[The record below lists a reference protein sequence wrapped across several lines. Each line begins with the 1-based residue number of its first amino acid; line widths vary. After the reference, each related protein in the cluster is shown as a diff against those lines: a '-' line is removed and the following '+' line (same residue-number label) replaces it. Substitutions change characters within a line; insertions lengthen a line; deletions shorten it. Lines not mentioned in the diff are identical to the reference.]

1 MKRNAFIDNAKVLF
15 IFLVVFGHMIQP
27 FTFDSGK
34 VNTLYL
40 WIYTFHMPA
49 FIMVSGFFAK
59 GSSDKGY
66 IWNLIRKLLVPYI
79 IFQGIYTLFY
89 YSVGNEGWKT
99 EPFEPHWSLWFLLSL
114 FCWHLLLIV
123 YKKWPAKIGIPL
135 SVAIGLV
142 VGFFNE
148 IGHTFSLSRT
158 LVFFP
163 FFLIGFHLTQKQLL
177 LVKRPVAKVASVF
190 VMIAVAVFLY
200 YIPNIDSGWFLQSK
214 PYAELGAGEYNA
226 AIRLVVYITAAFMTA
241 SILAWV
247 PERNLNW
254 VTELG
259 KRTLFVYLL
268 HGFFIQIFRH
278 YELFQL
284 NTFIHFIGIV
294 ILSALIVIV
303 LSSKPIMAITQPIIE
318 GKATL
323 LKQWVEQKRKRPFS
337 DVRTGLSR
345 RR

>member
-1 MKRNAFIDNAKVLF
+1 MERNAFIDNAKVLF

-27 FTFDSGK
+27 FTSDSRG
-34 VNTLYL
+34 VETLYL

-66 IWNLIRKLLVPYI
+66 LWKLIKKLLVPYF

-89 YSVGNEGWKT
+89 FSVGSGSWKT
-99 EPFEPHWSLWFLLSL
+99 GVFQPQWSLWFLLSL
-114 FCWHLLLIV
+114 LCWHLLLIV
-123 YKKWPAKIGIPL
+123 YKRWPAKIGIPL
-135 SVAIGLV
+135 SVIIGLIA
-142 VGFFNE
+142 GYFSE

-163 FFLIGFHLTQKQLL
+163 FFLLGFHLTQKQLL
-177 LVKRPVAKVASVF
+177 FVKRPVAKIASVF

-214 PYAELGAGEYNA
+214 PYDDLDAGQYSA
-226 AIRLVVYITAAFMTA
+226 AIRLSVYITAAFMTA

-259 KRTLFVYLL
+259 KRTLYVYLL
-268 HGFFIQIFRH
+268 HGFFIQTFRH
-278 YELFQL
+278 YDLFQM
-284 NTFIHFIGIV
+284 NSFISFIEMLVLSILIV
-294 ILSALIVIV
+294 IL
-303 LSSKPIMAITQPIIE
+303 LSSKPIIAITQPIVE
-318 GKATL
+318 GKVNL
-323 LKQWVEQKRKRPFS
+323 LKQW
-337 DVRTGLSR
+337 GR
-345 RR
+345 RDKQSQSYHV